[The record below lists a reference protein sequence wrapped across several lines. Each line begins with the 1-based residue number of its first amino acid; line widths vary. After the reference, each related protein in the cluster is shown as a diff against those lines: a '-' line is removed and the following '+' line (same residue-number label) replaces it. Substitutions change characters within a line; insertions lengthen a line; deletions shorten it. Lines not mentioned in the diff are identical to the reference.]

1 MIVYNVTIS
10 IDKDAENHW
19 LDWMKNTHIPDV
31 MQKELFIDC
40 KISRVLEEAA
50 GGGNTYA
57 IAYLCKNMRNYEKY
71 HNKFASKLQ
80 AEHRN
85 KFAGRFVAYR
95 TLLEVVHSHE

>member
-1 MIVYNVTIS
+1 MIIYNVTIS
-10 IDKDAENHW
+10 IDKDVENHW

-31 MQKELFIDC
+31 MKKELFIDC
-40 KISRVLEEAA
+40 KISRVLEEAVV
-50 GGGNTYA
+50 GGNTYA
-57 IAYLCKNMRNYEKY
+57 IAYSCKNMHDYEKY

-80 AEHRN
+80 AEHSN

>member
-1 MIVYNVTIS
+1 MIIYNVTIS
-10 IDKDAENHW
+10 IDKDVENHW

-40 KISRVLEEAA
+40 KISRVLEEGVA
-50 GGGNTYA
+50 GGHTYA
-57 IAYLCKNMRNYEKY
+57 IAYSCKNMHDYKKY

-85 KFAGRFVAYR
+85 KFPGKFVAYR

>member
-1 MIVYNVTIS
+1 MIIYNVTIS
-10 IDKDAENHW
+10 IDKDVENHW

-40 KISRVLEEAA
+40 KISRVLEEAVA
-50 GGGNTYA
+50 GGHTYA
-57 IAYLCKNMRNYEKY
+57 IAYSCKNMHDYEKY